1 MIKQK
6 NLSNFIKILFIFLLL
21 VPQLSMGFTILE
33 DGTVIQNSKKTSKNI
48 STNKI
53 KKGSNRT
60 SVIDQIR
67 FINDASHEI
76 DFENYM
82 KPLKNKKIRPEIA
95 ISRDGSTVVTIQTIE
110 DKDIQEFRLW
120 KIEMSDKDPNLKSFG
135 AFQIDLAA
143 FEIDIPSDPYTG
155 DLSNLPFSVNAVY
168 LSPSSFEDRQKI
180 TLSELA
186 ISDDGSK
193 IAFAFRNQ
201 DRSAI
206 DLTIFQTQSGE
217 QEISSQVFLDEK
229 VQLMQANIPLTC
241 GISFHPI
248 KPELILCRGSN
259 YDKDWSHPLDFHLS
273 SIDLNTGKVLLN
285 GNGYSSNDLLAFEVN
300 NPIELGLYP
309 TGTLK
314 ISKDGKYITTN
325 ANGFCSVNIIN
336 KDLEEI
342 IDLSDSKN
350 KNTWCY
356 KFSTPL
362 VFRGDN
368 LSIDLIDPLENFD
381 LFLKNLGANK
391 DYWEFLIR
399 QCYDGGENNCLQK
412 YIYTPY
418 TDKLK
423 DLIKNRDFGF
433 PVALE
438 YLPNGYTTAVIDDPD
453 NGYYYYD
460 GSPSKY
466 EYTEQKVKTF
476 PDLYYDIEAIA
487 QSSNPLIAL
496 SNDEKIILLI
506 DENDDRIYFHLKD
519 QTPTIISKVRSN
531 KLYTALTPI
540 GDHGFL
546 MLGYEIKHV
555 WLPDSLQ
562 YTIDTAN
569 LQKKGIELL
578 QAGFEEEALET
589 LVQSY
594 FNDNSWWG
602 APYLT
607 IGSLLNN
614 TRCHDVCN
622 NKRTTE
628 LPIEFKLSLISKIY
642 SQKIN
647 NNLTPSLEETSEQKA
662 ERLDNLSYYYINY
675 AIMASYNGQMGLV
688 EQAINKLE
696 PLLTDPANT
705 KLGFADEHYAM
716 LNLLKANLIAQ
727 TDLKKAY
734 SFLLQ
739 QDNIAKAYNWNDI
752 GMLETVQTLK
762 QDRKKF
768 CYVLEL
774 SEEDCGSKYLDI
786 RDYKNHDFY
795 DLNGDLIQGAKID
808 KSLSEM
814 KEETPQPT
822 DQEGSSN
829 AVTILD

>member
-6 NLSNFIKILFIFLLL
+6 NISNFIKILFIFWLL
-21 VPQLSMGFTILE
+21 VPQLSMGLTFSE
-33 DGTVIQNSKKTSKNI
+33 DGTVIDNSKETSKNI
-48 STNKI
+48 LNKTI
-53 KKGSNRT
+53 KKSSNT
-60 SVIDQIR
+60 NSVIQQMR
-67 FINDASHEI
+67 FINDSSHEI

-82 KPLKNKKIRPEIA
+82 KPLKDKKIRPEIA

-110 DKDIQEFRLW
+110 DKGIQEFRLW
-120 KIEMSDKDPNLKSFG
+120 KIEMSDQDPNLKSFG

-143 FEIDIPSDPYTG
+143 FKIDIPSDPYTG
-155 DLSNLPFSVNAVY
+155 DLSNLPFRVNAVY

-273 SIDLNTGKVLLN
+273 SINLNTGKVLLD
-285 GNGYSSNDLLAFEVN
+285 GNGYSSNDLIAYYVN

-336 KDLEEI
+336 EDLEEI
-342 IDLSDSKN
+342 IELGNSKT

-362 VFRGDN
+362 VFKGDD
-368 LSIDLIDPLENFD
+368 LSIDLIDPLENFE
-381 LFLKNLGANK
+381 LFLKNLAANK
-391 DYWEFLIR
+391 NSWRTLIR

-423 DLIKNRDFGF
+423 DLIKNRDFGI

-438 YLPNGYTTAVIDDPD
+438 YFSNGHTMALIDSPD
-453 NGYYYYD
+453 SGYYYYD
-460 GSPSKY
+460 GSPNKY
-466 EYTEQKVKTF
+466 EYVDSKPNDI
-476 PDLYYDIEAIA
+476 PDLYYDRRGIYTDFNYSIAI
-487 QSSNPLIAL
+487 
-496 SNDEKIILLI
+496 SNDESLVYLLNK
-506 DENDDRIYFHLKD
+506 DEDHVFHIKD
-519 QTPTIISKVRSN
+519 QK
-531 KLYTALTPI
+531 LTPI
-540 GDHGFL
+540 FRDKGDKRLLTAVTPIGTNEFL
-546 MLGYEIKHV
+546 LLDYGITHFGYR
-555 WLPDSLQ
+555 DLQ
-562 YTIDTAN
+562 SSIDTAY

-578 QAGFEEEALET
+578 QAGFEDEAIET
-589 LVQSY
+589 LAQSY
-594 FNDNSWWG
+594 FNNNSWND
-602 APYLT
+602 APYLDE
-607 IGSLLNN
+607 GSLFKTVL
-614 TRCHDVCN
+614 CHDVCS
-622 NKRTTE
+622 NKRNTK
-628 LPIEFKLSLISKIY
+628 LPIEFKLLLTSKIR
-642 SQKIN
+642 SQLIN
-647 NNLTPSLEETSEQKA
+647 NESIPSLAETKEQKA
-662 ERLDNLSYYYINY
+662 ERLNGLSYDYFNY
-675 AIMASYNGQMGLV
+675 TMHASYNGQFGLV
-688 EQAINKLE
+688 DQAINELE
-696 PLLTDPANT
+696 SLIDDPANT
-705 KLGFADEHYAM
+705 IKLVDSHYAM
-716 LNLLKANLIAQ
+716 INLLKANLMAQ
-727 TDLKKAY
+727 TDLKQAY

-739 QDNIAKAYNWNDI
+739 KDNIATAYKWSHI
-752 GMLETVQTLK
+752 GVMEAVQSLK
-762 QDRKKF
+762 QDRKKL

-774 SEEDCGSKYLDI
+774 SEEDCESKYLDM
-786 RDYKNHDFY
+786 RDYKNHDFF
-795 DLNGDLIQGAKID
+795 DLNGNLVKGAKIN
-808 KSLSEM
+808 KSLSDFE
-814 KEETPQPT
+814 KETPQPA
-822 DQEGSSN
+822 DQEDSGN